1 MTRTILGIDPG
12 TRRIGVAVSDAGG
25 TVAFPLAVLERTND
39 DSYIDELAEFVRM
52 READEIVVGLPTH
65 LDGHEGPE
73 AVEALRIAGL
83 LRRKLDLPVHMLD
96 ERFTTRIAQDA
107 LRASQVSSRN
117 QRPVVDK
124 VAATVLLQSYLDS
137 HPASQASE
145 EAGDPA
151 GENL

>member
-12 TRRIGVAVSDAGG
+12 SRRVGVAVSDASG
-25 TVAFPLAVLERTND
+25 TVAFPLAVLDRTGD
-39 DSYIDELAEFVRM
+39 DSYIEQLAEYARM

-83 LRRKLDLPVHMLD
+83 LRKKLQLPVHMQD
-96 ERFTTRIAQDA
+96 ERFTTRIAEDA
-107 LRASQVSSRN
+107 LRATRVSSRK

-124 VAATVLLQSYLDS
+124 VAATVLLQNYLDS
-137 HPASQASE
+137 HPAPAAG
-145 EAGDPA
+145 EAGDARQDKP
-151 GENL
+151 